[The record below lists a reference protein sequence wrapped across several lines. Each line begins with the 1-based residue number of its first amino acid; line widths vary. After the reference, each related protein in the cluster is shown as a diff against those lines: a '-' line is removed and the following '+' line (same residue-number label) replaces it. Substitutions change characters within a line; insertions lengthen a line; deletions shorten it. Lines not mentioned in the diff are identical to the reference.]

1 MLESGATLK
10 FRTEVK
16 AKAPK
21 RKGGRTKEGRKEGRK
36 ERRNKDDSWQEAGG
50 GEGGVSLY
58 LAEDDVDHTADHH
71 QSIEDV
77 PGVPDIAL
85 ITAA

>member
-1 MLESGATLK
+1 M
-10 FRTEVK
+10 K
-16 AKAPK
+16 AKGLKGKVEGLK
-21 RKGGRTKEGRKEGRK
+21 REGRK

-58 LAEDDVDHTADHH
+58 LAEDDVNHAADHH
-71 QSIEDV
+71 QSVEDV
-77 PGVPDIAL
+77 PGVPNIAL